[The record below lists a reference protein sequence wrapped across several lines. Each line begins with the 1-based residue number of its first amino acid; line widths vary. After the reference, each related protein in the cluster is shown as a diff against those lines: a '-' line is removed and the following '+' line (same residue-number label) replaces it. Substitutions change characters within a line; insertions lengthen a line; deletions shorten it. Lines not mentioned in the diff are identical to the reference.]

1 MMYDMKKLFWVI
13 FTLLFCIGI
22 YAKKEEDKGRILLNG
37 AGNLVS
43 TNPVFVTQNGNVL
56 TTVFNTNMHATIV
69 VSKATAGYYRSVSTP
84 EVVSIQT
91 VDAQEFDEVTTIIN
105 NPEDGTKY
113 TIQLITPEG
122 TLIGEFEI
130 KNED

>member
-1 MMYDMKKLFWVI
+1 MKKFFGVLLI
-13 FTLLFCIGI
+13 LLFCIST
-22 YAKKEEDKGRILLNG
+22 YANNKEGENQIVLLAKGG
-37 AGNLVS
+37 LVS
-43 TNPVFVTQNGNVL
+43 THPVFVTQNGNVL

-84 EVVSIQT
+84 EVVSIQS

>member
-1 MMYDMKKLFWVI
+1 MKKNFLVMLTF
-13 FTLLFCIGI
+13 FFCINI
-22 YAKKEEDKGRILLNG
+22 YAKKEDRKNEIDIKGG
-37 AGNLVS
+37 AQLVS
-43 TNPVFVTQNGNVL
+43 TNPVFIIQNGNVL
-56 TTVFNTNMHATIV
+56 TTVFNRALHATIV
-69 VSKATAGYYRSVSTP
+69 VSKATASYYRSVSTP

>member
-1 MMYDMKKLFWVI
+1 MKKI
-13 FTLLFCIGI
+13 FLMMLTLLFCINT
-22 YAKKEEDKGRILLNG
+22 YAKNKVEENEIKLRGKNFIFN
-37 AGNLVS
+37 
-43 TNPVFVTQNGNVL
+43 NPVFVTQNGNVL
-56 TTVFNTNMHATIV
+56 TTVFNKNMHATIV

>member
-1 MMYDMKKLFWVI
+1 MKKLFGVLLI
-13 FTLLFCIGI
+13 LLFCINI
-22 YAKKEEDKGRILLNG
+22 YAKKEENENRVEL
-37 AGNLVS
+37 AGMASLVS
-43 TNPVFVTQNGNVL
+43 THPVFVTQNGNVL

-84 EVVSIQT
+84 EVVSIQS